1 MMSRFLVLHI
11 LFLDFYAMIASW
23 SVPMSVLVQVG
34 DIATL
39 PCNWTTQR
47 GMTRSLSVNNP
58 HLQWQTPEETVFE
71 QKGSITFQGIGYE
84 GRVEMLQDMLF
95 EGDCSLKLRE
105 ARFTDAGL
113 YESFLITEHKRRM
126 MRSFI
131 KSVQLT
137 VTDHKSSQTRLVGQD
152 FSLSLYTSQASTVIF
167 QASQDKE
174 EATKWERGN
183 AQGSEWRMEAGDRKL
198 ILPRLKRSDAGMY
211 KVLDADGLA
220 ISTTLLIV
228 QEPGPNET
236 EAHGARDAD
245 RDVFSKG
252 IMVTVSTSLVSL
264 LVSSSVFLHL
274 VL

>member
-1 MMSRFLVLHI
+1 
-11 LFLDFYAMIASW
+11 
-23 SVPMSVLVQVG
+23 
-34 DIATL
+34 
-39 PCNWTTQR
+39 
-47 GMTRSLSVNNP
+47 
-58 HLQWQTPEETVFE
+58 
-71 QKGSITFQGIGYE
+71 
-84 GRVEMLQDMLF
+84 MLF

-137 VTDHKSSQTRLVGQD
+137 VTDHKSSQTLLVGQD

-167 QASQDKE
+167 QASKDQE

-183 AQGSEWRMEAGDRKL
+183 AQGSKWRMEAGDRKL

-228 QEPGPNET
+228 QGEIFQTLVFQRLCLNKILFIFVPLIVHTFFSYIAAISCSLYCEHQPGNIHILSAVVPQNP
-236 EAHGARDAD
+236 GN
-245 RDVFSKG
+245 K
-252 IMVTVSTSLVSL
+252 MQ
-264 LVSSSVFLHL
+264 
-274 VL
+274 

>member
-1 MMSRFLVLHI
+1 
-11 LFLDFYAMIASW
+11 
-23 SVPMSVLVQVG
+23 
-34 DIATL
+34 
-39 PCNWTTQR
+39 
-47 GMTRSLSVNNP
+47 MTRSLSVNNP

-137 VTDHKSSQTRLVGQD
+137 VTDHKSSQTLLVGQD

-167 QASQDKE
+167 QASKDQE

-183 AQGSEWRMEAGDRKL
+183 AQGSKWRMEAGDRKL

-245 RDVFSKG
+245 RGVFSKG

-264 LVSSSVFLHL
+264 LVSSSIFLHL